1 MYPRHPLNCQSSVPT
16 GDNWARPTTSR
27 RDDIAGVPDALLD
40 AMGRLELVM
49 ELTIHPGRRL
59 ARVRAVEVLD
69 GLLHRGCFVQ
79 LPPDDDV
86 MPFGGANRTKH

>member
-1 MYPRHPLNCQSSVPT
+1 MHCVIYKGSR
-16 GDNWARPTTSR
+16 RPDTYLFLPG
-27 RDDIAGVPDALLD
+27 RDDIAGVPDALLE

-86 MPFGGANRTKH
+86 MPFGGSPRTKH